1 MQNTNMLGSLRPLVA
16 LVLLATVPLAMAWGQ
31 EEAVDEPEPAIQ
43 AELADESLLLDIV
56 ANDGKFVAVGS
67 RGHVLLSDNGRDWRQ
82 AQSVPLQAT
91 LTRATSFGRRLWAV
105 GHDSAI
111 ISSSD
116 GGETWFI
123 QHREAQVD
131 PDDPMIQ
138 APILDVLFV
147 NPNTG
152 FAIGAYG
159 RFMTTADGGINWQTH
174 RMTERVESEAIDW
187 AAVARQ
193 QDDIETIPADSQG
206 DEAYDPEAGVNKGC
220 YEYGECHLNAMLNLG
235 DGRLLIAAEAGYGF
249 RSVDEGETWESF
261 KFPYPGSMFGLVAQR
276 GCVLAFGLR
285 GHVQKSCD
293 FGSSWNEVPTGIRQ
307 SLMGGDI
314 DPDGTAI
321 VVGSGA
327 TRVYIEPD
335 GSIDK
340 EADQL
345 GSDYAAVKVLNG
357 NMILVG
363 ENGVRYE

>member
-1 MQNTNMLGSLRPLVA
+1 MQNMKMLGSARTLLALA
-16 LVLLATVPLAMAWGQ
+16 LVSATLSPVVLAQ
-31 EEAVDEPEPAIQ
+31 EEETGGEPQPAIQ
-43 AELADESLLLDIV
+43 AELADESLLLDILSY
-56 ANDGKFVAVGS
+56 DEKFIAVGS
-67 RGHVLLSDNGRDWRQ
+67 RGHVLLSEDGREWRQ

-131 PDDPMIQ
+131 PDDPMVQ
-138 APILDVLFV
+138 APILDVLFL
-147 NPNTG
+147 NPNSG

-159 RFMTTADGGINWQTH
+159 RFMTTTDGGINWETH
-174 RMTERVESEAIDW
+174 RMTDRVVSESIDW
-187 AAVARQ
+187 AAVAREQ
-193 QDDIETIPADSQG
+193 GDIETIPDELLDDQSAEAD
-206 DEAYDPEAGVNKGC
+206 VNKGC
-220 YEYGECHLNAMLNLG
+220 YEYGECHLNAILDLG
-235 DGRLLIAAEAGYGF
+235 GGRLIIAAEAGYGF

-293 FGSSWNEVPTGIRQ
+293 FGTSWNEVPTGIRQ

-314 DPDGTAI
+314 DSDGTA
-321 VVGSGA
+321 VLVGSGA
-327 TRVYIEPD
+327 TRIYIEPG
-335 GSIDK
+335 GSIDT

-345 GSDYAAVKVLNG
+345 GSDYAAVRVLNG
-357 NMILVG
+357 SMILVG
-363 ENGVRYE
+363 ENGARYE